1 MIVRLEV
8 CASEKVAARSQYE
21 PNNYSVLVSVD
32 QLTVERPEELVGQA
46 GQLFSRAKEAIR
58 QAMRSD
64 GLDRPASGIESSSSG
79 LDHDAAR
86 HQNGR
91 HNGGAPQASD
101 KQLRLIQQLA
111 RQRRMERDDL
121 EALCHEAVGHPSHQL
136 SKFDASRVI
145 TALKGGD
152 R

>member
-21 PNNYSVLVSVD
+21 PNHYSVLVSVD
-32 QLTVERPEELVGQA
+32 QLTVERPEDLVGQA

-58 QAMRSD
+58 QAMRQD
-64 GLDRPASGIESSSSG
+64 GVEVAAPQGLGTNGNQPCSGPNG
-79 LDHDAAR
+79 
-86 HQNGR
+86 NGR
-91 HNGGAPQASD
+91 HDGQAPQASD
-101 KQLRLIQQLA
+101 KQLRLIHQLA
-111 RQRRMERDDL
+111 RQRRMDRDAL
-121 EALCHEAVGHPSHQL
+121 EALCHEAVGSPTHEL

-145 TALKGGD
+145 TALKGDG